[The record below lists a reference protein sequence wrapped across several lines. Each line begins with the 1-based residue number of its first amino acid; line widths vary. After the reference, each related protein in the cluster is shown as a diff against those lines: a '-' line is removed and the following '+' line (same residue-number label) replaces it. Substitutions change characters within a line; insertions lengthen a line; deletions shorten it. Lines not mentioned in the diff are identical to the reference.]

1 MDTAKNMDQIEA
13 YLRRCRELSAFC
25 YENGWI
31 DNETLRWEVV
41 KHTTAELEIS
51 VTFDEITTQGGG
63 CVARHIERFGR
74 LRLQLNSAGEVLA
87 GQPC

>member
-1 MDTAKNMDQIEA
+1 MDKIEA

-41 KHTTAELEIS
+41 KRGAAGLELS
-51 VTFDEITTQGGG
+51 VTFDEVTTQGGG

-74 LRLQLNSAGEVLA
+74 LRLELNSAGEVIA
-87 GQPC
+87 GHSC

>member
-1 MDTAKNMDQIEA
+1 MDKIEE
-13 YLRRCRELSAFC
+13 YLRRCRELSTFC

-41 KHTTAELEIS
+41 KHTAYGLEVS
-51 VTFDEITTQGGG
+51 VTFAEVTTQGGG

-74 LRLQLNSAGEVLA
+74 LRLQLNSAGDVIA
-87 GQPC
+87 GQSC

>member
-1 MDTAKNMDQIEA
+1 MEKIEE
-13 YLRRCRELSAFC
+13 YLRRCRELSTFC

-41 KHTTAELEIS
+41 KHTVDGLEVS
-51 VTFDEITTQGGG
+51 VTFAEVTTQGGG

-74 LRLQLNSAGEVLA
+74 LRLQLNSAGEVIA
-87 GQPC
+87 GQSC

>member
-1 MDTAKNMDQIEA
+1 MANAMDKIEE

-41 KHTTAELEIS
+41 KRTAESLEVS
-51 VTFDEITTQGGG
+51 VTFAEVTTQGGG

-74 LRLQLNSAGEVLA
+74 LRLQLNSAGEVIA

>member
-1 MDTAKNMDQIEA
+1 MGKRLDKIEA

-31 DNETLRWEVV
+31 DNDTLRWEVV
-41 KHTTAELEIS
+41 KRTTAGLEVS
-51 VTFDEITTQGGG
+51 ATFDEITTQGGG

-74 LRLQLNSAGEVLA
+74 LHLQLNSAGEVIA
-87 GQPC
+87 GQPY